1 MPLGVELV
9 VRGVFNRA
17 RRGLYAGKYIRFGN
31 NVSEDGHNK
40 YDCARWGLC
49 VRVGGAL
56 WVFEA

>member
-56 WVFEA
+56 